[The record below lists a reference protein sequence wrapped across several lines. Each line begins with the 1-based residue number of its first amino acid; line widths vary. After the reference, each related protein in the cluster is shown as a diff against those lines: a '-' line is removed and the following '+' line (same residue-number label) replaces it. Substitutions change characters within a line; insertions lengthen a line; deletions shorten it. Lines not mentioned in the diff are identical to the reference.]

1 MPMLFRSGLLQTKA
15 NTCNSTILLSIKDSK
30 SKQAKGN
37 NAKGNNL
44 PGATKKRNRS
54 QLPDVDPCLGS
65 TLDSVHRKLAL
76 IKKETTQIIVCR
88 CGAQLNPHRR
98 FEELRAILPIL
109 VPAKKYTCLKWNG
122 LTLNEHMHALKVCAS
137 PERRKQNVL
146 ALAIIVIVIHKIFS
160 IPSAQR
166 PNLAFLRY
174 MRSYFLTWSI
184 SFA

>member
-1 MPMLFRSGLLQTKA
+1 MASPSKLKE
-15 NTCNSTILLSIKDSK
+15 TIL
-30 SKQAKGN
+30 
-37 NAKGNNL
+37 
-44 PGATKKRNRS
+44 
-54 QLPDVDPCLGS
+54 
-65 TLDSVHRKLAL
+65 
-76 IKKETTQIIVCR
+76 KETICREPPKKLIVLNFLMSIPAL
-88 CGAQLNPHRR
+88 GAPWILSTESWRPSKKKPPRSLFVDVGPHSPLTAGLKNCAQYSQSSFLQR
-98 FEELRAILPIL
+98 
-109 VPAKKYTCLKWNG
+109 KYTCLKWNG

-184 SFA
+184 SFAWWFR